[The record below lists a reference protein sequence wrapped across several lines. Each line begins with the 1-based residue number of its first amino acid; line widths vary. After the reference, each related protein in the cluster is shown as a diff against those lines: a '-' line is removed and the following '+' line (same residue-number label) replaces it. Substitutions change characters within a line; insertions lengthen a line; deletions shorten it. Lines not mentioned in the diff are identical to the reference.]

1 MNMCLSS
8 THEPHVG
15 LAIDVFRSQNLAL
28 LMSLKDFLT
37 ILQNP
42 KFVEEIFISAIYQL
56 AECDVEAC
64 RWLLR
69 NYAYL
74 EPEVDL
80 MELTMNLAR
89 TKLEKE
95 GFILNRDFSVVLNIG
110 LNISKEAK
118 NRLMVEDSVGDR
130 LLLEEILLLDLL

>member
-1 MNMCLSS
+1 MCLSNN
-8 THEPHVG
+8 HEPHVG
-15 LAIDVFRSQNLAL
+15 LAIDVFKTQNLGL

-37 ILQNP
+37 IFPNP
-42 KFVEEIFISAIYQL
+42 KCVEEILITAIYQL
-56 AECDVEAC
+56 AECDSEAC

-69 NYAYL
+69 NCAYL

-89 TKLEKE
+89 TKLENE
-95 GFILNRDFSVVLNIG
+95 GFILDRDFSVVSRSR

-118 NRLMVEDSVGDR
+118 IRLMVEDSVGAR
-130 LLLEEILLLDLL
+130 LLLEEILLSKLLSF

>member
-1 MNMCLSS
+1 MNICLSS

-80 MELTMNLAR
+80 IELTMNLAR

-95 GFILNRDFSVVLNIG
+95 GFILNRDFSVVSNIG

-118 NRLMVEDSVGDR
+118 NRLMIEDSVGDR

>member
-8 THEPHVG
+8 THEPDVG

-42 KFVEEIFISAIYQL
+42 KCVEEILITAIYQL
-56 AECDVEAC
+56 AECDSEAC

-69 NYAYL
+69 NCSYL

-80 MELTMNLAR
+80 MELTMNLAQ
-89 TKLEKE
+89 TKLENE
-95 GFILNRDFSVVLNIG
+95 GFILNRDFSVVSNSR

-118 NRLMVEDSVGDR
+118 SRLMIEDSVGDR
-130 LLLEEILLLDLL
+130 LLIEEILLLDIL